1 MKMQTD
7 KQILTLLDKLSSQCF
22 LSLILCQGESG
33 SHLHH
38 HHNAFV
44 EYKKSQSHE
53 HSSLLWG
60 QGKAVIAVAEED
72 EHREAALLETI

>member
-1 MKMQTD
+1 MQTD

-44 EYKKSQSHE
+44 ECKKSQSHE
-53 HSSLLWG
+53 HSSLLGG
-60 QGKAVIAVAEED
+60 QGRAVVAVAEED